1 MDRKDKWTAEDDSF
15 LAETVLR
22 HIQSGSSQ
30 LMAFEQASA
39 RLNRTSAACGFR
51 WNSELRKHYE
61 DAIRKAKQERL
72 LNKKGQ
78 APAPAQPD
86 IVLSRDA
93 SEPSQSD
100 ESPLRAVSQYIEELE
115 EKVKLQQ
122 SEIARLKEK
131 LHQERPE
138 LLVSEDLHHLM
149 KILKHARDLGFLE
162 KAN

>member
-22 HIQSGSSQ
+22 HIQCGNSQ
-30 LMAFEQASA
+30 LMAFEQASV

-51 WNSELRKHYE
+51 WNSELRKQYE
-61 DAIRKAKQERL
+61 DAIRRAKQERL
-72 LNKKGQ
+72 QHKKGQ
-78 APAPAQPD
+78 AHGQPD
-86 IVLSRDA
+86 IVITRG
-93 SEPSQSD
+93 EPQHAPSD

-115 EKVKLQQ
+115 EKVKEQQ
-122 SEIARLKEK
+122 AEIARLKEK